1 MDKQVNLV
9 GTKDLERVLGRKDFF
24 AIAVG
29 QIIGAGIFTLLPQ
42 SIGLTGRSASFA
54 FLFAAVITLLKFAP
68 RLFVMGTARMRGG
81 NYTYIALLS
90 TEKLAGAFL
99 VIHAL
104 SNISLSMYALTI
116 GEYFCQMVD
125 GLNFRVVAVIV
136 FTIVTVVNLIGIK
149 KAAIVQHLLV
159 LCLLV
164 ALAVFT
170 AFGIFKVDYNAYF
183 QPEGFMTN
191 GFFGFCQAAAL
202 LTFACGGAQNLIN
215 LSAEAKNPTKD
226 IPFVIIVATSFVA
239 VFYVFMAIVATGILP
254 VEQVADQPLSVVA
267 NVIFNVKN
275 SNFGKGLY
283 IFFMIGGA
291 MFALLT
297 TLNAQLSA
305 CTKPLLQGCADGWFP
320 ESFAAV
326 NKRFRTPHRIILLFY
341 VIGLLPLVFNFSMKT
356 ISGTAVFSN
365 SIIDILIAAFVFR
378 LPKVLPEEWAASKWH
393 CSQKTLVFW
402 TVAGTVASVF
412 AAYMSLRTMDWKGM
426 LLNIAVCAAA
436 LLYGV
441 LRSRSGKVHMEVSY
455 EAN

>member
-1 MDKQVNLV
+1 MEKQANFV
-9 GTKDLERVLGRKDFF
+9 GTKDLDRVLGRKDFF

-42 SIGLTGRSASFA
+42 SIGLTGRSASLA
-54 FLFAAVITLLKFAP
+54 FIFAAVITLLKFAP

-90 TEKLAGAFL
+90 NEKLAGAFL

-125 GLNFRVVAVIV
+125 GLNFRVIAVIV
-136 FTIVTVVNLIGIK
+136 FTIVTVVNIVGIK
-149 KAAIVQHLLV
+149 KAAVVQHVLV
-159 LCLLV
+159 ICLLV

-170 AFGIFKVDYNAYF
+170 AAGIFKVDYNAYLNA
-183 QPEGFMTN
+183 ENFMSN
-191 GFFGFCQAAAL
+191 GAFGFCQAAAL
-202 LTFACGGAQNLIN
+202 LTFACGGAQNLVN

-226 IPFVIIVATSFVA
+226 IPFVIIVATCFVA
-239 VFYVFMAIVATGILP
+239 IFYVFMAVVATGILP
-254 VEQVADQPLSVVA
+254 VDMVANKPLSIVA
-267 NVIFNVKN
+267 AEILG
-275 SNFGKGLY
+275 GKGSILY
-283 IFFMIGGA
+283 IFFMVGGA

-320 ESFAAV
+320 ARFAAV
-326 NKRFRTPHRIILLFY
+326 NKRFRTPHNIILLFY
-341 VIGLLPLVFNFSMKT
+341 FIGLLPLVFGFSMQT

-378 LPKVLPEEWAASKWH
+378 LPKVLPTEWNASKWH
-393 CSQKTLVFW
+393 VSQKVLMFW
-402 TVAGTVASVF
+402 TIVGTAASIF
-412 AAYMSLRTMDWKGM
+412 AAYMSLRTMDMSGM
-426 LLNIAVCAAA
+426 LMNIGVCAAA
-436 LLYGV
+436 LLYGF
-441 LRSRSGKVHMEVSY
+441 LRSKSGKVHMEVSY
-455 EAN
+455 EVN